1 MTVKAALTFLVMAAF
16 GVPACAEDGAW
27 PIIAV
32 GEIKKIDDAA
42 KISAHILSAAGLTS
56 SPNHP
61 IEFTF
66 FKAPHGQDYLI
77 IDPCCG
83 EHGNSA
89 SLFQRTNIGMKSESL
104 VMGDPRQGFKLQ
116 EQASHITVKKSA
128 DAFVARVDL
137 PTCEDGSWS
146 YYYRFDE
153 NDRPTLLSVIDT
165 SCLHLGVREFYH
177 AKNVDLGHWW
187 MK

>member
-1 MTVKAALTFLVMAAF
+1 MTLKAALIFLVMAAF
-16 GVPACAEDGAW
+16 VVPACAEENVW
-27 PIIAV
+27 PNIAA

-42 KISAHILSAAGLTS
+42 KISADILNAAGLTS

-89 SLFQRTNIGMKSESL
+89 SLFQRTDVAMKPTPL

-116 EQASHITVKKSA
+116 EQASHISVKKSA

-153 NDRPTLLSVIDT
+153 KDQPTLLSVIDT
-165 SCLHLGVREFYH
+165 SCLHLGVREFFH

>member
-1 MTVKAALTFLVMAAF
+1 
-16 GVPACAEDGAW
+16 
-27 PIIAV
+27 
-32 GEIKKIDDAA
+32 
-42 KISAHILSAAGLTS
+42 
-56 SPNHP
+56 
-61 IEFTF
+61 
-66 FKAPHGQDYLI
+66 
-77 IDPCCG
+77 
-83 EHGNSA
+83 
-89 SLFQRTNIGMKSESL
+89 MKSVSL

-116 EQASHITVKKSA
+116 EQASHIVVKKAA

-153 NDRPTLLSVIDT
+153 TDKPTLLSVIDT